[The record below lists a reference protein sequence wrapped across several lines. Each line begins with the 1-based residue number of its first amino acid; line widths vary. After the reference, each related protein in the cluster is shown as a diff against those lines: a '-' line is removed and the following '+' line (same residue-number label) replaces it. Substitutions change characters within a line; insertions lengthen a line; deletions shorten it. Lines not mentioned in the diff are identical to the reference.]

1 MGALVSLVAVGVLA
15 LVGYL
20 GGVVGG
26 LGWLLAVIVPWVAFV
41 VFVGGIIWRVVD
53 WARSPVP
60 FRIPTTSGQQRALPW
75 IKPQSLENPHTTLG
89 VLGRMA
95 LEVLFFRSLFRNT
108 KTEVMPDREKVVHSG
123 TKYLWAAGMAFHW
136 AMLVIVI
143 RHGRFF
149 AEPIPWFVDL
159 LQSLDGFLQVGVPTF
174 YVTSFLFLAGLAY
187 LLGRRL
193 LEPYVRHISLP
204 ADYFALYLLLGVGL
218 SGVAMRH
225 LYKVDLAQVKAM
237 VGGWFAFEAV
247 VPAGV
252 GGVFF
257 MHLLLVCALL
267 VYIPFS
273 KLLHMPGVFLSP
285 TRNLANTNRE
295 KHHTNPWNPEVEVHT
310 YEEWEEEFRDKLE
323 ASGYVLEGK

>member
-1 MGALVSLVAVGVLA
+1 MGALVSLIAVGVLA

-26 LGWLLAVIVPWVAFV
+26 VDWMLAVIVPWVAFV
-41 VFVGGIIWRVVD
+41 VFVGGIILRVVD

-75 IKPQSLENPHTTLG
+75 IRPQSLENPHTTLG
-89 VLGRMA
+89 VIGRMA

-108 KTEVMPDREKVVHSG
+108 KTEVMPDQEKVSYVG

-136 AMLVIVI
+136 AMLVILI
-143 RHGRFF
+143 RHWRFF
-149 AEPIPWFVDL
+149 AEPVPWFVGL
-159 LQSLDGFLQVGVPTF
+159 VQSLDGFLQVGVPVV
-174 YVTSFLFLAGLAY
+174 YVTSFLFLAGLFY

-193 LEPYVRHISLP
+193 LDPYVRYISLP
-204 ADYFALYLLLGVGL
+204 ADYFALFLLLGVGL

-237 VGGWFAFEAV
+237 VGGWFTFQAI
-247 VPAGV
+247 VPVGV

-257 MHLLLVCALL
+257 MHLFLVSALF
-267 VYIPFS
+267 VYFPFS
-273 KLLHMPGVFLSP
+273 KLMHAPGVFLSP
-285 TRNLANTNRE
+285 TRNLANSNRE
-295 KHHTNPWNPEVEVHT
+295 RRHINPWNPEVNVHT
-310 YEEWEEEFRDKLE
+310 YEEWEEEFHDKLV
-323 ASGYVLEGK
+323 ASGYMLEGK